1 MSLKNSWCKVLKDA
15 TTLALDLGK
24 TTFETVKVAATAV
37 DGWIDKKIAE
47 KKAAE
52 AAEAENV
59 VVECTAE
66 PVSEDAA
73 E

>member
-1 MSLKNSWCKVLKDA
+1 MSLKQSWCKVFKDA

-24 TTFETVKVAATAV
+24 TTFETVKVVATAV
-37 DGWIDKKIAE
+37 DGWIDKKLAE

-52 AAEAENV
+52 ADV

>member
-1 MSLKNSWCKVLKDA
+1 MSLKQSWCKVFKDA

-24 TTFETVKVAATAV
+24 TTFETVKVVATAV
-37 DGWIDKKIAE
+37 DGWIDKKLAE

-52 AAEAENV
+52 ADV

-66 PVSEDAA
+66 PASEDAA

>member
-24 TTFETVKVAATAV
+24 TTFETVKVVATAV

-52 AAEAENV
+52 AAEDV

-66 PVSEDAA
+66 PVAEDTA

>member
-24 TTFETVKVAATAV
+24 TTFETVKVVATAV

-47 KKAAE
+47 KKAADAK
-52 AAEAENV
+52 AAEDV

-66 PVSEDAA
+66 PVAEDTA

>member
-24 TTFETVKVAATAV
+24 TTFETVKVVATAV
-37 DGWIDKKIAE
+37 DGWIDKKLAE

-52 AAEAENV
+52 ADV

>member
-1 MSLKNSWCKVLKDA
+1 MSLKQSWCKVFKDA

-24 TTFETVKVAATAV
+24 TTFQTVKVAATAI
-37 DGWIDKKIAE
+37 DSWIDKKIAE

-52 AAEAENV
+52 AEEP

-66 PVSEDAA
+66 PVA
-73 E
+73 EEKAE